1 MTRGQDYRFAT
12 SLYAQS
18 ARGGGLFP
26 VDELLSERE
35 KIQEQIA
42 AIVGEKV
49 RHWGLTV
56 EAIQLQDFD
65 LPEDLKQV
73 MSCQATA
80 EWEKRATIT
89 KVQGDRVAA
98 MNPVE
103 AAKLIAETAW
113 PVAFPMELGHALASL
128 GRAKATGF
136 RSTQP

>member
-56 EAIQLQDFD
+56 EA
-65 LPEDLKQV
+65 
-73 MSCQATA
+73 
-80 EWEKRATIT
+80 
-89 KVQGDRVAA
+89 
-98 MNPVE
+98 
-103 AAKLIAETAW
+103 AKLIAETAW

>member
-1 MTRGQDYRFAT
+1 MTRGQDYRFVT

-65 LPEDLKQV
+65 LAEDGKNGPPLPKCKGTGWLPWTQWRLRN
-73 MSCQATA
+73 S
-80 EWEKRATIT
+80 WRKRPG
-89 KVQGDRVAA
+89 Q
-98 MNPVE
+98 
-103 AAKLIAETAW
+103 
-113 PVAFPMELGHALASL
+113 
-128 GRAKATGF
+128 
-136 RSTQP
+136 